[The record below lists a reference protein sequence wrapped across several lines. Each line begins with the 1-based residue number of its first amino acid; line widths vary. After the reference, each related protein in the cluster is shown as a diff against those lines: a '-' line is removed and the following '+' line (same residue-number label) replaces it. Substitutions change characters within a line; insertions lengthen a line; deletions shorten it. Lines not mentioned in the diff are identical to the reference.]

1 MRTFF
6 AKNYSIAQ
14 VSVSAAGWIAT
25 GVYFQNAGITLAGI
39 AINALIGGIIYLSPK
54 K

>member
-6 AKNYSIAQ
+6 AKNYSITQ
-14 VSVSAAGWIAT
+14 VSVSAAGWIAA

-39 AINALIGGIIYLSPK
+39 AINAMIGGIIYLSPK
-54 K
+54 N